1 MLRLM
6 IVDDEQI
13 IREALSEMADYQ
25 SIGYELIATAKNG
38 MEALDIIRDEYP
50 DVVVT
55 DIRMPF
61 INGLELIERSL
72 KFDADISFVLLSG
85 YGEFEY
91 ARQAMWYGVRHYLL
105 KPTDRQELI
114 NTLIVIRQERL
125 LEEEKRVLE
134 RSRLLC
140 SLQTSLEQC
149 FLMEALAYEE
159 NFPSVYQKYLP
170 LLPMSLECCTACV
183 CSYVEESYMKSFAA
197 DARRLLELEQVPLR
211 FSCIYIKN
219 NMILIFRASSL
230 LIQERIR
237 ELLENLCYSGQSV
250 AFDFRFLHEP
260 TALELFRSILQKLA
274 RFQQIFLVDEKSHT
288 YEIRNDPTA
297 PWRISHLNATI
308 ANASD
313 ACQAVEVLNTVFHD
327 TMPADTAKNLALSL
341 FLKRWPKSGA
351 CPTELA
357 CDFFQKL
364 HYCSHIEE
372 IQNLMEAVLLQE
384 NAKDQEKKNSA
395 NIALLKS
402 YVNQHLD
409 SENLSLKWLA
419 ENYLFISIGYLS
431 KLFIKEEGLRFSDY
445 LNQRRVEEAKRLMMV
460 YQKENVK
467 NIAGKVGFGSNPQYF
482 SQVFKRYTG
491 LTPTEYM
498 ESLRLT

>member
-13 IREALSEMADYQ
+13 IREALSEMVDYQ
-25 SIGYELIATAKNG
+25 SIGYELVATAKNG
-38 MEALDIIRDEYP
+38 MEALDTIRDEYP

-61 INGLELIERSL
+61 LSGLELIERSI
-72 KFDADISFVLLSG
+72 KSDSNITFVLLSG
-85 YGEFEY
+85 YGEFDY
-91 ARQAMWYGVRHYLL
+91 AKQAMKYGVRHYLL
-105 KPTDRQELI
+105 KPTDKQELI
-114 NTLIVIRQERL
+114 ETLISIRQERL
-125 LEEEKRVLE
+125 LEEEKRITE
-134 RSRLLC
+134 RSQLLC

-149 FLMEALAYEE
+149 FLMESLTYEE
-159 NFPSVYQKYLP
+159 DFSAVYKKYLP
-170 LLPMSLECCTACV
+170 LLPSSLDCSTACI
-183 CSYVEESYMKSFAA
+183 CSYVEESYMKNFAA
-197 DARRLLELEQVPLR
+197 DARRLLELEQAPLR

-219 NMILIFRASSL
+219 NMILIFHAPSL
-230 LIQERIR
+230 VFQERICR
-237 ELLENLCYSGQSV
+237 LLENLHYFGQTV
-250 AFDFRFLHEP
+250 AFELHFLHEA
-260 TALELFRSILQKLA
+260 TAQKLFHRILLKIS
-274 RFQQIFLVDEKSHT
+274 RFQQIFLVDGDAHT
-288 YEIRNDPTA
+288 YEIRNDLTA
-297 PWRISHLNATI
+297 PWRISHLSATI
-308 ANASD
+308 TNASD
-313 ACQAVEVLNTVFHD
+313 SYQATRVLNAVFHD
-327 TMPADTAKNLALSL
+327 TMPTDTAKNLALSL
-341 FLKRWPKSGA
+341 FLKRWPESKA
-351 CPTELA
+351 LPTETA

-364 HYCSHIEE
+364 YHCLSIQE
-372 IQNLMEAVLLQE
+372 IQNLMEAVMLQG
-384 NAKDQEKKNSA
+384 NAGSQEEKNSA

-402 YVNQHLD
+402 YVDQHLD

-445 LNQRRVEEAKRLMMV
+445 LNQRRVEEAKRLMTV

-498 ESLRLT
+498 EGLRL